1 MVTYS
6 LKMHSYNVYNRWGII
21 VARHTGYNLVVTD
34 DNGNTTI
41 YGIDFGPDTND
52 SDKAHISIT
61 ESPAQKFIFT
71 NKDNPNITQEAY
83 WSTDTTQEDI
93 SKYEFYNSEELASGD
108 EALEIFNKIKL
119 DASLTNL
126 LNQIDYK
133 LGIPWVDNGR
143 VCNTATNYWGKQY
156 IPNFNTN
163 IFDTLPDGGLD
174 YYGKDDDYINAS
186 NYEQAKKLEFI
197 SKLVNALDEVSAI
210 DDILTNN
217 EPYISEKYLQILQ
230 PFLER
235 DFIYNGEDVLINKF
249 LSDVALGGINFAVIA
264 GLTSTINAKYVD
276 IPSIQ
281 SSFTAAENNP
291 SPLIL
296 DLDGDEKVETTRIS
310 NGTYFDHDGNGFA
323 ESTGWVGKDD
333 GLLVR
338 DINGNGQID
347 NGTEL
352 FGNNSVLSSGKKA
365 ANGFEALKDLD
376 SNNDGVFN
384 SSDTAW
390 NQVKVWKDTNENGI
404 VDEAA

>member
-1 MVTYS
+1 
-6 LKMHSYNVYNRWGII
+6 MHASNIQVPLLGAY
-21 VARHTGYNLVVTD
+21 RHTGYDLIVIE
-34 DNGNTTI
+34 NGYQKI
-41 YGIDFGPDTND
+41 YTIDFSAENLDTAQIII
-52 SDKAHISIT
+52 K
-61 ESPAQKFIFT
+61 ESPAYEIT
-71 NKDNPNITQEAY
+71 NHNGQEIYWDSQLTEEEINI
-83 WSTDTTQEDI
+83 
-93 SKYEFYNSEELASGD
+93 NSPEVKELAYD
-108 EALEIFNKIKL
+108 DNALQIFNKIKL
-119 DASLTNL
+119 EAALTNL
-126 LNQIDYK
+126 MELDYDVFFDK
-133 LGIPWVDNGR
+133 R
-143 VCNTATNYWGKQY
+143 VCNTATQYWAEKY
-156 IPNFNTN
+156 IPGYQDKSIFEGLNGNF
-163 IFDTLPDGGLD
+163 
-174 YYGKDDDYINAS
+174 YGKDDDYINAS

-197 SKLVNALDEVSAI
+197 NKLVNALDEVSAI